1 MVRRYRNRENII
13 DIENKNFKMYKAN
26 KHWVFASAVMLSL
39 LGTGMVSTSNAK
51 ADTVNDTV
59 QTTAIQKNSTKQ
71 EATTASS
78 APESAATKEAT
89 PASSSSTSS
98 TPSSATS
105 AVTESKAETA
115 STATSVSNN
124 TQKQDSQAP
133 SSAAKTQ
140 ATSAS
145 SSATKANSSASTS
158 GEKTKSSVASSASSP
173 AKNTSAK
180 SDATSSATTSSNAT
194 SSATNSASSSN
205 ASTNPSSAA
214 SSSATVD
221 ADGINPAQN
230 DNQNKDLNDNAAKAA
245 IDNQNNQQDQD
256 IDTTKKKT
264 DTDKQSNIQKQANKS
279 GNVKAGID
287 VLANGTLEIDGSAIN
302 GLRIND
308 DGTYS
313 GHLIFTYNG
322 DSLSLQAF
330 ENSQISIQIPKQLRD
345 LFNKMK
351 ADNSFYEFIQGHF
364 HFSTSV
370 YQDNYDY
377 VAKDYSFDGENL
389 MVKNPSE
396 SALGWK
402 NYQIT
407 FDLDLGGAVNTYH
420 ETIDDASNNYPFEA
434 ILTEPTSIIDWN
446 DVSDYAASASLQTN
460 QLMPK
465 KDELPAPYV
474 DQPIY
479 DDDNTISGT
488 AEPGAHID
496 ITVGGKTI
504 ASGKANSDGSFQFK
518 ITPQTAGTIIEVTQT
533 VDGVESKGTDVVVQP
548 TPVVVAPPTIDQP
561 FTGDNTVSGS
571 GIAGDTII
579 IYNDNH
585 DPIGRGTVDANGKY
599 IVDLEPGYTLYN
611 GEVIYATQIDQQG
624 RRSDEVSKRVQDQVA
639 SPVINPAKAGDRKVS
654 GTGVYGDTIKLY
666 NNDTG
671 NLIGTTT
678 VRADG
683 TWSVSLPA
691 DLNLIDGEELSA
703 IQIDTKG
710 NQSKPTYRVVTGAVE
725 APQINQPT
733 AGDRVVSGTGV
744 AGDTVTA
751 YFDDGSLIG
760 SAIVN
765 SDGTWTISVPSHAQL
780 IEGTGIYAVQ
790 ADQDG
795 NQSSQTHT
803 TVLPKAEVA
812 TPEITAPTEGD
823 RTISGKGTA
832 GDTVTVYFDDGTE
845 IGSAVV
851 SANGTW
857 TVNVSSHSDLTAG
870 DHIYAVQSDQD
881 GNQSNQANTTVL
893 PKAEVA
899 TPEITAPTEGDRTIS
914 GKGTAG
920 DTVTVYFD
928 DGTKIGSA
936 VVGSDGKWTVN
947 VSSHSDLT
955 AGDHIYAVQTDQDG
969 NASDKANTTVLPKA
983 EVATPEIT
991 TPTEGDRTISG
1002 KGTAGDTVTVYF
1014 DDGSVIGSAVVG
1026 SDGKWTVNVSSHAN
1040 LIAGDHIY
1048 AVQSDQDG
1056 NTSDKTNTTVLPKAE
1071 VATPKITAPTE
1082 GDRTISGKGTAGDTV
1097 TVYFDDGTKIG
1108 SAVVGSNGTWTV
1120 NVSSHANL
1128 TAGDN
1133 IYAVQSDQD
1142 GNTSDKANTTVLP
1155 KAEVATPEIT
1165 APTEG
1170 DRTISG
1176 KGTAGD
1182 TVTVH
1187 FSDGSVIG
1195 SAVVGADGTWTINVP
1210 SHSSLNT
1217 GDDIYAVQTDQDGNE
1232 SDQAHATVK
1241 AREVAS
1247 PTIKTPIEGDR
1258 TISGKGTAG
1267 DTVTVYF
1274 DDGTKIGSAV
1284 VDADGNWTVNV
1295 SSHEQLNVNDHI
1307 YAVQT
1312 DQDGNTSDKTNS
1324 TVLPRSEVAKPEIT
1338 TPTAGDRTI
1347 SGKGTAG
1354 DTITVH
1360 FDDGSVIGS
1369 AVVDADGNWT
1379 VEVSDHTDLRGGDNI
1394 YAVQTDQDGN
1404 HSDKANTTVIANE
1417 VPMPEITA
1425 PTAGST
1431 AITGTGV
1438 AGDIVT
1444 VYADDG
1450 TEIGTTVVNSNGT
1463 WTVNVPGGMRLDEG
1477 DTISAIQT
1485 DQDGNQ
1491 SDRASI
1497 TVLPVE
1503 VPAPGINQP
1512 TAGATTI
1519 TGTGVAGDTVNV
1531 YFDDGSLIGSAVVG
1545 EDGTWTINVSSHTSL
1560 NGNDNIYAVQT
1571 DQAGNQ
1577 SEKNKTTV
1585 IPAEV
1590 PAPGINQPT
1599 AGATTIT
1606 GTGVAGDTVTVY
1618 GNDGTEI
1625 GTVVVDDNG
1634 TWTVD
1639 VPDGVNLAAGD
1650 TISVVQN
1657 DNYGDQSE
1665 PASTTVLP
1673 GEVAKP
1679 TINAPKAGEKTIT
1692 GTGVPGDTVTVMTE
1706 EGVEIGSAVV
1716 DSDGNWTVN
1725 VPDDISLIEGY
1736 YIYAAQI
1743 DPNGNQSKYVGTVI
1757 RPAHSR

>member
-1 MVRRYRNRENII
+1 M
-13 DIENKNFKMYKAN
+13 
-26 KHWVFASAVMLSL
+26 
-39 LGTGMVSTSNAK
+39 
-51 ADTVNDTV
+51 
-59 QTTAIQKNSTKQ
+59 
-71 EATTASS
+71 
-78 APESAATKEAT
+78 
-89 PASSSSTSS
+89 
-98 TPSSATS
+98 
-105 AVTESKAETA
+105 
-115 STATSVSNN
+115 
-124 TQKQDSQAP
+124 
-133 SSAAKTQ
+133 
-140 ATSAS
+140 
-145 SSATKANSSASTS
+145 
-158 GEKTKSSVASSASSP
+158 
-173 AKNTSAK
+173 
-180 SDATSSATTSSNAT
+180 
-194 SSATNSASSSN
+194 
-205 ASTNPSSAA
+205 
-214 SSSATVD
+214 
-221 ADGINPAQN
+221 
-230 DNQNKDLNDNAAKAA
+230 
-245 IDNQNNQQDQD
+245 
-256 IDTTKKKT
+256 
-264 DTDKQSNIQKQANKS
+264 
-279 GNVKAGID
+279 
-287 VLANGTLEIDGSAIN
+287 
-302 GLRIND
+302 
-308 DGTYS
+308 
-313 GHLIFTYNG
+313 
-322 DSLSLQAF
+322 
-330 ENSQISIQIPKQLRD
+330 
-345 LFNKMK
+345 
-351 ADNSFYEFIQGHF
+351 
-364 HFSTSV
+364 
-370 YQDNYDY
+370 
-377 VAKDYSFDGENL
+377 
-389 MVKNPSE
+389 
-396 SALGWK
+396 
-402 NYQIT
+402 
-407 FDLDLGGAVNTYH
+407 
-420 ETIDDASNNYPFEA
+420 
-434 ILTEPTSIIDWN
+434 
-446 DVSDYAASASLQTN
+446 
-460 QLMPK
+460 
-465 KDELPAPYV
+465 
-474 DQPIY
+474 
-479 DDDNTISGT
+479 
-488 AEPGAHID
+488 
-496 ITVGGKTI
+496 
-504 ASGKANSDGSFQFK
+504 
-518 ITPQTAGTIIEVTQT
+518 
-533 VDGVESKGTDVVVQP
+533 
-548 TPVVVAPPTIDQP
+548 
-561 FTGDNTVSGS
+561 
-571 GIAGDTII
+571 
-579 IYNDNH
+579 
-585 DPIGRGTVDANGKY
+585 
-599 IVDLEPGYTLYN
+599 
-611 GEVIYATQIDQQG
+611 
-624 RRSDEVSKRVQDQVA
+624 
-639 SPVINPAKAGDRKVS
+639 
-654 GTGVYGDTIKLY
+654 
-666 NNDTG
+666 
-671 NLIGTTT
+671 
-678 VRADG
+678 
-683 TWSVSLPA
+683 
-691 DLNLIDGEELSA
+691 
-703 IQIDTKG
+703 
-710 NQSKPTYRVVTGAVE
+710 
-725 APQINQPT
+725 
-733 AGDRVVSGTGV
+733 
-744 AGDTVTA
+744 
-751 YFDDGSLIG
+751 
-760 SAIVN
+760 
-765 SDGTWTISVPSHAQL
+765 
-780 IEGTGIYAVQ
+780 
-790 ADQDG
+790 
-795 NQSSQTHT
+795 
-803 TVLPKAEVA
+803 PKAEVA

-845 IGSAVV
+845 IGNAVV

-899 TPEITAPTEGDRTIS
+899 TPEITTPTEGDRTIS

-1002 KGTAGDTVTVYF
+1002 KGTAGATVTVYF

-1056 NTSDKTNTTVLPKAE
+1056 NTSDKANTTVLPKAE

-1108 SAVVGSNGTWTV
+1108 SAVVGSDGTWTV

-1195 SAVVGADGTWTINVP
+1195 SAVVGADGTWTVNVP
-1210 SHSSLNT
+1210 SHSGLNT

-1241 AREVAS
+1241 AKEVAS

-1295 SSHEQLNVNDHI
+1295 SSHEQLNANDHI

-1324 TVLPRSEVAKPEIT
+1324 TVLPRPEVAKPDIT
-1338 TPTAGDRTI
+1338 APKAGDQTI

-1354 DTITVH
+1354 DTITVY
-1360 FDDGSVIGS
+1360 FDDGTEIGS
-1369 AVVDADGNWT
+1369 AVVDADRTWT
-1379 VEVSDHTDLRGGDNI
+1379 VNVPSHTELNGGDNI
-1394 YAVQTDQDGN
+1394 YAIQTDQDGN

-1477 DTISAIQT
+1477 DAISAIQT

-1497 TVLPVE
+1497 AVLPVE
-1503 VPAPGINQP
+1503 VPAPGIKQP
-1512 TAGATTI
+1512 TAGETII

-1577 SEKNKTTV
+1577 SEKTNTTV

-1625 GTVVVDDNG
+1625 GTAVVDDNG

-1639 VPDGVNLAAGD
+1639 VPDGVNLEAGD

-1665 PASTTVLP
+1665 PVSTTVLP
-1673 GEVAKP
+1673 GEVATP
-1679 TINAPKAGEKTIT
+1679 TIDTTIEGANTIT
-1692 GTGVPGDTVTVMTE
+1692 GTGEAGDTVTVIT
-1706 EGVEIGSAVV
+1706 GDGTEIGSAVV
-1716 DSDGNWTVN
+1716 DSEGNWTVN
-1725 VPDDISLIEGY
+1725 VPDDIELIAGDI
-1736 YIYAAQI
+1736 IYAAQT
-1743 DPNGNQSKYVGTVI
+1743 DQNGNRSEYV
-1757 RPAHSR
+1757 PAQVQAA

>member
-899 TPEITAPTEGDRTIS
+899 TP
-914 GKGTAG
+914 
-920 DTVTVYFD
+920 
-928 DGTKIGSA
+928 
-936 VVGSDGKWTVN
+936 
-947 VSSHSDLT
+947 
-955 AGDHIYAVQTDQDG
+955 
-969 NASDKANTTVLPKA
+969 
-983 EVATPEIT
+983 
-991 TPTEGDRTISG
+991 
-1002 KGTAGDTVTVYF
+1002 
-1014 DDGSVIGSAVVG
+1014 
-1026 SDGKWTVNVSSHAN
+1026 
-1040 LIAGDHIY
+1040 
-1048 AVQSDQDG
+1048 
-1056 NTSDKTNTTVLPKAE
+1056 
-1071 VATPKITAPTE
+1071 KITAPTE

-1295 SSHEQLNVNDHI
+1295 SSHEQLNANDHI

-1360 FDDGSVIGS
+1360 FDDGSVIGSAVVGADGTWTVNVPSHSSLNAGDDIYAVQTDQDGNESDKASTTVLPKEVAKPTIEAPTAGARTINGKGTAGDTVTVYYDDGTEIGS

-1679 TINAPKAGEKTIT
+1679 TINTPKAGEKTIT

>member
-1 MVRRYRNRENII
+1 M
-13 DIENKNFKMYKAN
+13 
-26 KHWVFASAVMLSL
+26 
-39 LGTGMVSTSNAK
+39 
-51 ADTVNDTV
+51 
-59 QTTAIQKNSTKQ
+59 
-71 EATTASS
+71 
-78 APESAATKEAT
+78 
-89 PASSSSTSS
+89 
-98 TPSSATS
+98 
-105 AVTESKAETA
+105 
-115 STATSVSNN
+115 
-124 TQKQDSQAP
+124 
-133 SSAAKTQ
+133 
-140 ATSAS
+140 
-145 SSATKANSSASTS
+145 
-158 GEKTKSSVASSASSP
+158 
-173 AKNTSAK
+173 
-180 SDATSSATTSSNAT
+180 
-194 SSATNSASSSN
+194 
-205 ASTNPSSAA
+205 
-214 SSSATVD
+214 
-221 ADGINPAQN
+221 
-230 DNQNKDLNDNAAKAA
+230 
-245 IDNQNNQQDQD
+245 
-256 IDTTKKKT
+256 
-264 DTDKQSNIQKQANKS
+264 
-279 GNVKAGID
+279 
-287 VLANGTLEIDGSAIN
+287 
-302 GLRIND
+302 
-308 DGTYS
+308 
-313 GHLIFTYNG
+313 
-322 DSLSLQAF
+322 
-330 ENSQISIQIPKQLRD
+330 
-345 LFNKMK
+345 
-351 ADNSFYEFIQGHF
+351 
-364 HFSTSV
+364 
-370 YQDNYDY
+370 
-377 VAKDYSFDGENL
+377 
-389 MVKNPSE
+389 
-396 SALGWK
+396 
-402 NYQIT
+402 
-407 FDLDLGGAVNTYH
+407 
-420 ETIDDASNNYPFEA
+420 
-434 ILTEPTSIIDWN
+434 
-446 DVSDYAASASLQTN
+446 
-460 QLMPK
+460 
-465 KDELPAPYV
+465 
-474 DQPIY
+474 Y

-533 VDGVESKGTDVVVQP
+533 VDGVESKGTDIVVQP

-870 DHIYAVQSDQD
+870 
-881 GNQSNQANTTVL
+881 
-893 PKAEVA
+893 E
-899 TPEITAPTEGDRTIS
+899 
-914 GKGTAG
+914 
-920 DTVTVYFD
+920 
-928 DGTKIGSA
+928 
-936 VVGSDGKWTVN
+936 
-947 VSSHSDLT
+947 
-955 AGDHIYAVQTDQDG
+955 HIYAVQTDQDG

-1002 KGTAGDTVTVYF
+1002 KGTAGDTVTV
-1014 DDGSVIGSAVVG
+1014 
-1026 SDGKWTVNVSSHAN
+1026 
-1040 LIAGDHIY
+1040 
-1048 AVQSDQDG
+1048 
-1056 NTSDKTNTTVLPKAE
+1056 
-1071 VATPKITAPTE
+1071 
-1082 GDRTISGKGTAGDTV
+1082 
-1097 TVYFDDGTKIG
+1097 
-1108 SAVVGSNGTWTV
+1108 
-1120 NVSSHANL
+1120 
-1128 TAGDN
+1128 
-1133 IYAVQSDQD
+1133 
-1142 GNTSDKANTTVLP
+1142 
-1155 KAEVATPEIT
+1155 
-1165 APTEG
+1165 
-1170 DRTISG
+1170 
-1176 KGTAGD
+1176 
-1182 TVTVH
+1182 H

-1195 SAVVGADGTWTINVP
+1195 SAVVGADGTWTVNVP

-1232 SDQAHATVK
+1232 SDQAHVTVK

-1247 PTIKTPIEGDR
+1247 PTIKTPTEGDR

-1295 SSHEQLNVNDHI
+1295 SSHEQLNANDHI

-1324 TVLPRSEVAKPEIT
+1324 TVLPRPEVATPEIT

-1347 SGKGTAG
+1347 SSKGTAG

-1360 FDDGSVIGS
+1360 FDDGSVIGSAVVGADGTWTVNVPSHSSLNAGDDIYAVQTDQDGNESDKASTTVLPKEVAKPTIEAPTAGARTISGKGTAGDTVTVYYDDGTEIGS

-1394 YAVQTDQDGN
+1394 YAVQTDADGN

-1431 AITGTGV
+1431 V
-1438 AGDIVT
+1438 
-1444 VYADDG
+1444 
-1450 TEIGTTVVNSNGT
+1450 
-1463 WTVNVPGGMRLDEG
+1463 
-1477 DTISAIQT
+1477 
-1485 DQDGNQ
+1485 
-1491 SDRASI
+1491 
-1497 TVLPVE
+1497 
-1503 VPAPGINQP
+1503 
-1512 TAGATTI
+1512 I

-1531 YFDDGSLIGSAVVG
+1531 YFDDGTLIGSAVVG
-1545 EDGTWTINVSSHTSL
+1545 KDGTWTINVSSHTSL
-1560 NGNDNIYAVQT
+1560 NGNDKIYAVQT

-1577 SEKNKTTV
+1577 SEKANTTV

-1606 GTGVAGDTVTVY
+1606 GIGVAGDTVTVY

-1625 GTVVVDDNG
+1625 GTVVVDNDGN
-1634 TWTVD
+1634 WTVD

-1665 PASTTVLP
+1665 PVSTTVLP
-1673 GEVAKP
+1673 REVTPP
-1679 TINAPKAGEKTIT
+1679 TINAPKAGAKTIT
-1692 GTGVPGDTVTVMTE
+1692 GTGEAGDTVTVMTE
-1706 EGVEIGSAVV
+1706 DGTEIGSAVV
-1716 DSDGNWTVN
+1716 DSDGNWSVN
-1725 VPDDISLIEGY
+1725 VPDDMSLIEGDN
-1736 YIYAAQI
+1736 IVAVQT
-1743 DPNGNQSKYVGTVI
+1743 DQNGNKSEYVPITVQ
-1757 RPAHSR
+1757 PA